1 MRTRSGEAT
10 FRDKKELPERAFASK
25 AALHKWL
32 AANHAK
38 AAGLWILFAKKG
50 SGHRSVT
57 YDEAID
63 EALRFGWIDGLK
75 KTSEREGYYKLR
87 FGPRAPRSLWSRIN
101 RDKALALLERGEMEP
116 AGMAAVEAAK
126 ADGRWERAYES
137 SRTATVPDDLAAA
150 LAAKPKAAAFFERLD
165 RANRYAVIWRVQTA
179 KPALRDRRITELVA
193 MLAKGE
199 RIHG

>member
-1 MRTRSGEAT
+1 MS
-10 FRDKKELPERAFASK
+10 KKPSVREKPELPERAFPTK
-25 AALHKWL
+25 AALHRWL
-32 AANHAK
+32 STHHAK
-38 AAGLWILFAKKG
+38 AAGLWILFAKKD
-50 SGHRSVT
+50 SGHKSVT
-57 YDEAID
+57 YGEALE

-101 RDKALALLERGEMEP
+101 KDKALALLERGEMEP
-116 AGMAAVEAAK
+116 AGIAAIEAAQ

-137 SRTATVPDDLAAA
+137 ARTASVPDDLAAA

-179 KPALRDRRITELVA
+179 KPALRARRITELVA
-193 MLAKGE
+193 MLAKGD